1 MYSVKVLEVL
11 GVLENQKQ
19 IVHGIDK
26 VVNDSLHTANLS
38 STLPNYEY
46 TKEDIDNF
54 FASDNG
60 QMKSIPPEANIG
72 MSLIGQQSYKPFFYY
87 CKKHS
92 NIENI
97 YLKSIEDHIRLQDPQ
112 RHKAKLL
119 ELVDNRIFV
128 KTIKIDVTK
137 IDNKQQK

>member
-60 QMKSIPPEANIG
+60 QMKRIPLR
-72 MSLIGQQSYKPFFYY
+72 LI
-87 CKKHS
+87 
-92 NIENI
+92 
-97 YLKSIEDHIRLQDPQ
+97 
-112 RHKAKLL
+112 
-119 ELVDNRIFV
+119 
-128 KTIKIDVTK
+128 
-137 IDNKQQK
+137 